1 VSPLR
6 RKPVLTVLDLEAGY
20 GDLRILKGASIF
32 VGKGEIV
39 SIIGANGAGKSTLL
53 KAIYGLVRIYRGR
66 IVCDL
71 GEKAQDI
78 CNWKPHR
85 ITALG
90 LNYVPQRA
98 NIFPQMSVIENLEI
112 GAVTNR
118 IEFSLRLDQLFE
130 LFPLLKH
137 RQRQAAGT
145 LSGGERQMVA
155 LARALVSGPKILL
168 LDEPSAGVAPR
179 IVDEIFERIV
189 LLRDELGLCLLV
201 VEQNARRA
209 LEISDY
215 AYVFDTG
222 LNRYEGTG
230 AELAKDVRVEE
241 LYLGGVRFVE
251 GS

>member
-1 VSPLR
+1 VSPER
-6 RKPVLTVLDLEAGY
+6 RKPVLTVVELEAGY

-53 KAIYGLVRIYRGR
+53 KAIYGLVRTYRGR
-66 IVCDL
+66 IVCEL

-78 CNWKPHR
+78 RNWKPHR
-85 ITALG
+85 ITELG
-90 LNYVPQRA
+90 LNYVPQRS
-98 NIFPQMSVIENLEI
+98 NVFPQMSVIENLEI
-112 GAVTNR
+112 GAVTNQ
-118 IEFSLRLDQLFE
+118 IEFTRRLDQLFE

-137 RQRQAAGT
+137 RRRQAAGT

-155 LARALVSGPKILL
+155 LARALISGPKILL

-179 IVDEIFERIV
+179 IVDEIFDRIV
-189 LLRDELGLCLLV
+189 MLRNEFGLCLLV

-222 LNRYEGTG
+222 LNRYEGAG
-230 AELAKDVRVEE
+230 AELAKDGRVEE
-241 LYLGGVRFVE
+241 LYLGGARSIE

>member
-1 VSPLR
+1 M
-6 RKPVLTVLDLEAGY
+6 TVADLEAGY
-20 GDLRILKGASIF
+20 GDLRILKGVSLS
-32 VGKGEIV
+32 VGPREIV

-66 IVCDL
+66 ITCSLSGKD
-71 GEKAQDI
+71 EDI
-78 CNWKPHR
+78 SGWKPHR

-90 LNYVPQRA
+90 LNYVPQRS
-98 NIFPQMSVIENLEI
+98 NIFPRMSVIENLEI
-112 GAVTNR
+112 SAITCRG
-118 IEFSLRLDQLFE
+118 EFSQRLEQVFD

-145 LSGGERQMVA
+145 MSGGERQMVA

-179 IVDEIFERIV
+179 LVDEIFERIV
-189 LLRDELGLCLLV
+189 MLRKEFGISLV
-201 VEQNARRA
+201 IVEQNARRA

-230 AELAKDVRVEE
+230 VELANDERVEE
-241 LYLGGVRFVE
+241 LYLGGARFVE
-251 GS
+251 RD

>member
-1 VSPLR
+1 M
-6 RKPVLTVLDLEAGY
+6 TVADLEAGY
-20 GDLRILKGASIF
+20 GDLRILKGVSLS
-32 VGKGEIV
+32 VGPREIV

-66 IVCDL
+66 ITCSLSGKD
-71 GEKAQDI
+71 EDI
-78 CNWKPHR
+78 SGWKPHR

-90 LNYVPQRA
+90 LNYVPQRS
-98 NIFPQMSVIENLEI
+98 NIFPRMSVIENLEI
-112 GAVTNR
+112 SAITRRG
-118 IEFSLRLDQLFE
+118 EFSQRLEQVFD

-145 LSGGERQMVA
+145 MSGGERQMVA

-179 IVDEIFERIV
+179 LVDEIFERIV
-189 LLRDELGLCLLV
+189 MLRKEFGISLV
-201 VEQNARRA
+201 IVEQNARRA

-230 AELAKDVRVEE
+230 VELANDERVEE
-241 LYLGGVRFVE
+241 LYLGGARFVE
-251 GS
+251 RD

>member
-1 VSPLR
+1 M
-6 RKPVLTVLDLEAGY
+6 TVADLEAGY
-20 GDLRILKGASIF
+20 GDLRILKGVSLS
-32 VGKGEIV
+32 VGPREIV

-66 IVCDL
+66 ITCSLSGKDENIS
-71 GEKAQDI
+71 G
-78 CNWKPHR
+78 WKPHR

-90 LNYVPQRA
+90 LNYVPQRS

-112 GAVTNR
+112 GAVTCR
-118 IEFSLRLDQLFE
+118 GEFSQRLEQVFD

-145 LSGGERQMVA
+145 MSGGERQMVA

-179 IVDEIFERIV
+179 LVDEIFERIV
-189 LLRDELGLCLLV
+189 MLRKELGISLFI

-230 AELAKDVRVEE
+230 AELANDERVEE
-241 LYLGGVRFVE
+241 LYLGGARFVE
-251 GS
+251 RD

>member
-1 VSPLR
+1 MSRGHQRQVM
-6 RKPVLTVLDLEAGY
+6 TVADLEACY
-20 GDLRILKGASIF
+20 GDLRILKGVSLS
-32 VGKGEIV
+32 VGPREIV

-53 KAIYGLVRIYRGR
+53 KAIYGLVQIYRGR
-66 IVCDL
+66 ITCSLSGKD
-71 GEKAQDI
+71 EDI
-78 CNWKPHR
+78 SGWKPHR

-90 LNYVPQRA
+90 LNYVPQRS
-98 NIFPQMSVIENLEI
+98 NIFPRMSVIENLEI
-112 GAVTNR
+112 SAITRRG
-118 IEFSLRLDQLFE
+118 EFSQRLEQVFD

-145 LSGGERQMVA
+145 MSGGERQMVA

-179 IVDEIFERIV
+179 LVDEIFERLV
-189 LLRDELGLCLLV
+189 MLRKEFGISLV
-201 VEQNARRA
+201 IVEQNARRA

-230 AELAKDVRVEE
+230 VELANDERVEE
-241 LYLGGVRFVE
+241 LYLGGARFVE
-251 GS
+251 RD

>member
-1 VSPLR
+1 MTPER
-6 RKPVLTVLDLEAGY
+6 RNPVLTVTDLEAGY
-20 GDLRILKGASIF
+20 GDLRILKGVSVFLAE
-32 VGKGEIV
+32 GEIV

-66 IVCDL
+66 IVCGL
-71 GEKAQDI
+71 GGQPKDI
-78 CNWKPHR
+78 CNWKPHH

-112 GAVTNR
+112 GAVTSR
-118 IEFSLRLDQLFE
+118 GEFKRRLDQLFE

-145 LSGGERQMVA
+145 MSGGERQMVA
-155 LARALVSGPKILL
+155 LARALISGPKILL
-168 LDEPSAGVAPR
+168 LDEPSAGVAPL
-179 IVDEIFERIV
+179 IVDEIFDQI
-189 LLRDELGLCLLV
+189 LMLRNALGLCLLI

-230 AELAKDVRVEE
+230 AQLTSDERVEE
-241 LYLGGVRFVE
+241 LYLGG
-251 GS
+251 GKSG

>member
-1 VSPLR
+1 MRVA
-6 RKPVLTVLDLEAGY
+6 DLEAGY
-20 GDLRILKGASIF
+20 GDLRILKGVSLS
-32 VGKGEIV
+32 VGPREIV

-66 IVCDL
+66 ITCSLSGKD
-71 GEKAQDI
+71 EDI
-78 CNWKPHR
+78 SGWKPHR

-90 LNYVPQRA
+90 LNYVPQRS
-98 NIFPQMSVIENLEI
+98 NIFPRMSVIENLEI
-112 GAVTNR
+112 SAITRRG
-118 IEFSLRLDQLFE
+118 EFSQRLEQVFD

-145 LSGGERQMVA
+145 MSGGERQMVA

-179 IVDEIFERIV
+179 LVDEIFERIV
-189 LLRDELGLCLLV
+189 MLRKEFGISLV
-201 VEQNARRA
+201 IVEQNARRA

-230 AELAKDVRVEE
+230 VELANDERVEE
-241 LYLGGVRFVE
+241 LYLGGARFVE
-251 GS
+251 RD

>member
-1 VSPLR
+1 M
-6 RKPVLTVLDLEAGY
+6 TVADLEAGY
-20 GDLRILKGASIF
+20 GDLRILKGVSLS
-32 VGKGEIV
+32 VGPREIV

-66 IVCDL
+66 ITCSLSGKD
-71 GEKAQDI
+71 EDI
-78 CNWKPHR
+78 SGWKPHR

-90 LNYVPQRA
+90 LNYVPQRS
-98 NIFPQMSVIENLEI
+98 NIFPRMSVIENLEI
-112 GAVTNR
+112 SAVTCR
-118 IEFSLRLDQLFE
+118 GEFSQRLEQVFD

-145 LSGGERQMVA
+145 MSGGERQMVA

-179 IVDEIFERIV
+179 LVDEIFERIV
-189 LLRDELGLCLLV
+189 MLRKEFGISLV
-201 VEQNARRA
+201 IVEQNARRA

-230 AELAKDVRVEE
+230 VELANDERVEE
-241 LYLGGVRFVE
+241 LYLGGARFVE
-251 GS
+251 RD

>member
-1 VSPLR
+1 MTPER
-6 RKPVLTVLDLEAGY
+6 RKPVLTVTDLEAGY
-20 GDLRILKGASIF
+20 GDLRILKGVSIF
-32 VGKGEIV
+32 VGEGEIV

-66 IVCDL
+66 IVCGL
-71 GEKAQDI
+71 GEHLEDI

-112 GAVTNR
+112 GAVTNH
-118 IEFSLRLDQLFE
+118 IEFNRRLDQLFE

-145 LSGGERQMVA
+145 MSGGERQMIA
-155 LARALVSGPKILL
+155 LARALISGPKILL

-179 IVDEIFERIV
+179 IVDEIFDRIV
-189 LLRDELGLCLLV
+189 MLRNELGLCLLI

-230 AELAKDVRVEE
+230 VQLASDERVEE
-241 LYLGGVRFVE
+241 LYLGGVK
-251 GS
+251 SA

>member
-1 VSPLR
+1 M
-6 RKPVLTVLDLEAGY
+6 TVADLAAGY
-20 GDLRILKGASIF
+20 GDLRILKGVSLS
-32 VGKGEIV
+32 VGPREIV

-66 IVCDL
+66 ITCSLSGKDENIS
-71 GEKAQDI
+71 G
-78 CNWKPHR
+78 WKPHR

-90 LNYVPQRA
+90 LNYVPQRS

-112 GAVTNR
+112 GAVTCR
-118 IEFSLRLDQLFE
+118 GEFSQRLEQVFD

-145 LSGGERQMVA
+145 MSGGERQMVA

-179 IVDEIFERIV
+179 LVDEIFERIV
-189 LLRDELGLCLLV
+189 MLRKELGISLFI

-230 AELAKDVRVEE
+230 VELANDERVEE
-241 LYLGGVRFVE
+241 LYLGGARFVE
-251 GS
+251 RD

>member
-1 VSPLR
+1 M
-6 RKPVLTVLDLEAGY
+6 TVADLEAGY
-20 GDLRILKGASIF
+20 GDLRILKGVSLS
-32 VGKGEIV
+32 VGPREIV

-66 IVCDL
+66 ITCSLSGKDENIS
-71 GEKAQDI
+71 G
-78 CNWKPHR
+78 WKPHR

-90 LNYVPQRA
+90 LNYVPQRS

-112 GAVTNR
+112 GAVTCR
-118 IEFSLRLDQLFE
+118 GEFSQRLEQVFD

-145 LSGGERQMVA
+145 MSGGERQMVA
-155 LARALVSGPKILL
+155 MARALVSGPKILL

-179 IVDEIFERIV
+179 LVDEIFERIV
-189 LLRDELGLCLLV
+189 MLRKELGISLFI

-230 AELAKDVRVEE
+230 AELANDERVEE
-241 LYLGGVRFVE
+241 LYLGGARFVE
-251 GS
+251 RD